1 MADRRHLFVRQ
12 RSLLIGVVTAV
23 VCIMASCSL
32 PLSHSV
38 NQGIVI
44 PATLVGRQLQ
54 PNLNNSKVKTLIAQ
68 RDEAYSK
75 VITRLAKEDQA
86 RRLNF
91 SVPVQ
96 FQGKTIRD
104 VQLNSEDK
112 AHLLQRHS
120 GKTQGVPTKPKDATA
135 SRYPIALTF
144 DDGPWPTTTSQVLD
158 VLKKN
163 NVKATFFMVGK
174 QVEKYPQLLKQV
186 VAEGHAIGN
195 HTWSHQY
202 GQYDESAAAHELND
216 AAALFDKTTG
226 VKTSLFRPPAGIL
239 NNGLA
244 AYAQQKKYAVVV
256 WSVDSKDWRYHGT
269 TTKAL
274 LESVVKDAKPGGIVL
289 LHDGGGDRS
298 TTVQALPQLITALQ
312 KRGYTFVTVPELL
325 EMADKK

>member
-32 PLSHSV
+32 PMSHSV
-38 NQGIVI
+38 NQGVLIST
-44 PATLVGRQLQ
+44 TLRGRQLQ
-54 PNLNNSKVKTLIAQ
+54 PNLKSSEVKALIAQ

-75 VITRLAKEDQA
+75 VITRLAKEDKA

-91 SVPVQ
+91 SVPVR
-96 FQGKTIRD
+96 FRGKTIRD

-112 AHLLQRHS
+112 AIAQSL
-120 GKTQGVPTKPKDATA
+120 PTKRKSSTA
-135 SRYPIALTF
+135 SPHPIALTF

-174 QVEKYPQLLKQV
+174 QVEKHPQLMKQA

-195 HTWSHQY
+195 HTWSHHYDQY
-202 GQYDESAAAHELND
+202 NESAAARELD
-216 AAALFDKTTG
+216 DTAALFYKTTG

-244 AYAQQKKYAVVV
+244 AYAHQKKHAVVM
-256 WSVDSKDWRYHGT
+256 WSVDSRDWRYDGT
-269 TTKAL
+269 TAKAL
-274 LESVVKDAKPGGIVL
+274 LESVLKDAKPGGIVL
-289 LHDGGGDRS
+289 LHDGGGDRT
-298 TTVQALPQLITALQ
+298 TTVQALPQLITELK